1 MDNKRNVSQMK
12 TYVLVQGGN
21 MSTETWNVLS
31 GQKVNTENGHM
42 GASYWDGTVDAL
54 ETAGHLVFAPTL
66 GDEFS
71 STLTEH
77 ITQIIEL
84 VEENDLQDIILV
96 GHSYGG
102 FVITGVADKI
112 PERIHLLV
120 YIDSGLPDTGQS
132 LIDLLSMVYSH
143 EDYKS
148 ALPDP
153 NPPYIEKLYYKHKR
167 IQQLKKVYIRC
178 THSNFISATR
188 LAKEK
193 IDNDKEGWIYYEIPS
208 SHVPMADM
216 PEELYKILLDIAL
229 L

>member
-1 MDNKRNVSQMK
+1 MYAKMK

-31 GQKVNTENGHM
+31 GQNVNTENGHM

-54 ETAGHLVFAPTL
+54 ETAGHRVFAPTL

-71 STLTEH
+71 STLTDH

-84 VEENDLQDIILV
+84 VEDNDLQDIILI

-120 YIDSGLPDTGQS
+120 YIDSGLPDNGQS
-132 LIDLLSMVYSH
+132 LIDLLSMVYSP

-148 ALPDP
+148 ALPEP
-153 NPPYIEKLYYKHKR
+153 NPPYIEKLYYDSKR

-178 THSNFISATR
+178 THSNFISLTR
-188 LAKEK
+188 IAKEK
-193 IDNDKEGWIYYEIPS
+193 IDNEKGGWTYYELPS